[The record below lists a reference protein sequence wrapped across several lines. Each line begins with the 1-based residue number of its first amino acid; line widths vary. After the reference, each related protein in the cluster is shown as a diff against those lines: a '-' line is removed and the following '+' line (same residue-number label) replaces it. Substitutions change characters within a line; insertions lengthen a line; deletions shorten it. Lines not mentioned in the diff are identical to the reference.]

1 MIKNIYRNYKK
12 KIVFSFVMATLVSL
26 SIIPYPFVMKTF
38 IDTVIPNKDI
48 NEILMWSG
56 VLLVI
61 IIIRIIAN
69 FFQNY
74 TLAKVEGNFERDLRL
89 TIFKKIMK
97 LPMSFFVNND
107 TGSLMSR
114 VLNDSANSSGLFR
127 DYYLVMYSS
136 VLSIS
141 AAIISMICIDWVLTL
156 MSLVLLPVLFFV
168 SRTMNSRM
176 AKESQKMSS
185 AFAECSKELKES
197 LDAVETVKVDNLY
210 NRVGKNFKRAV
221 DNYLKINV
229 NINKY
234 GAFAGG
240 FMTGIVSFAPVI
252 VFLIG
257 TFRVINNQTSIG
269 NLVAISS
276 LIIYL
281 FNPLQEIAMAKIKMQ
296 KPKAMWK
303 KINSL
308 LDEREEDLSGT
319 DMNGYDL
326 KLVDVSFAYDG
337 KNNIFKNMNLTV
349 DSGKMIGIAGK
360 TGSGKSTLYKLISK
374 FYDIDS
380 GNFYIDGKDS
390 KSVSTKELRKKIAYV
405 NRNTYIFNDSVRENI
420 TLGKEI
426 SEPEITEALRI
437 SCLDDTFKPESLVGS
452 EGKAISDGQ
461 RVRLAIA
468 RAVVK
473 NPSIFLIDEALST
486 LDPSTEARIIKNLR
500 NHFPDSTFVI
510 ISHRDS
516 IFKYMD
522 QIFVLQDEKFS
533 KGYSFESVQNLET
546 FKQLFSSAE

>member
-1 MIKNIYRNYKK
+1 MIKSIYRNYKK
-12 KIVFSFVMATLVSL
+12 KIVFSFIMATLVSL
-26 SIIPYPFVMKTF
+26 SIIPYPFVMKMF
-38 IDTVIPNKDI
+38 IDTVIPNKDM

-56 VLLVI
+56 VMLGI

-74 TLAKVEGNFERDLRL
+74 TLAKVEGNFERDLKL

-136 VLSIS
+136 ILSIS
-141 AAIISMICIDWVLTL
+141 AAIVSMLCIDWVLTL

-168 SRTMNSRM
+168 SRTMNSKM

-185 AFAECSKELKES
+185 VFAECSKELKES

-210 NRVGKNFKRAV
+210 TRVGKNFKRAI

-252 VFLIG
+252 VFIFG

-281 FNPLQEIAMAKIKMQ
+281 FSPLQEIAMAKIKMQ
-296 KPKAMWK
+296 RPRAMWE

-308 LDEREEDLSGT
+308 LNEREEDLSGT

-326 KLVDVSFAYDG
+326 KLVDISFAYNG
-337 KNNIFKNMNLTV
+337 KDNIFKNMNLSV

-426 SEPEITEALRI
+426 SEPKITEALRI
-437 SCLDDTFKPESLVGS
+437 ACLDDTFKPESLVGS

-468 RAVVK
+468 RAVIK

-500 NHFPDSTFVI
+500 NHFPDSTFVV

-522 QIFVLQDEKFS
+522 QIFILQDEKFS
-533 KGYSFESVQNLET
+533 MGYSFENVRDSET
-546 FKQLFSSAE
+546 FKQLFSSVE

>member
-1 MIKNIYRNYKK
+1 MIKSIYRNYKK
-12 KIVFSFVMATLVSL
+12 KIVFSFIMATLVSL

-38 IDTVIPNKDI
+38 IDTIIPNKDM

-56 VLLVI
+56 VLLLI

-107 TGSLMSR
+107 SGSLMSR

-136 VLSIS
+136 ILSIS
-141 AAIISMICIDWVLTL
+141 AAIVSMLCIDWVLTL

-168 SRTMNSRM
+168 SRTMNSKM

-210 NRVGKNFKRAV
+210 NRVGKNFKRAI

-252 VFLIG
+252 VFIFG

-281 FNPLQEIAMAKIKMQ
+281 FGPLQEIAMAKIKMQ
-296 KPKAMWK
+296 KPRAMWE

-308 LDEREEDLSGT
+308 LNEREEDLSGT
-319 DMNGYDL
+319 DMNGYDF
-326 KLVDVSFAYDG
+326 KLVDVSFAYDC
-337 KNNIFKNMNLTV
+337 KNKIFKNMNLSV

-405 NRNTYIFNDSVRENI
+405 NRNTYIFNDSVWENI

-426 SEPEITEALRI
+426 SEPKITEALRI
-437 SCLDDTFKPESLVGS
+437 ACLDDTFKPESLVGS

-486 LDPSTEARIIKNLR
+486 LDPSTEAKIIKNLR
-500 NHFPDSTFVI
+500 NHFPDSTFVV

-522 QIFVLQDEKFS
+522 QIFVLQDQKFS
-533 KGYSFESVQNLET
+533 EGYSFENVQDSKT

>member
-1 MIKNIYRNYKK
+1 MIKSIYRNYKK
-12 KIVFSFVMATLVSL
+12 KIVFSFIMATLVSL

-38 IDTVIPNKDI
+38 IDTIIPNKDM

-56 VLLVI
+56 VLLLI

-107 TGSLMSR
+107 SGSLMSR

-136 VLSIS
+136 ILSIS
-141 AAIISMICIDWVLTL
+141 TAIVSMLCIDWVLTL

-168 SRTMNSRM
+168 SRTMNSKM

-185 AFAECSKELKES
+185 VFAECSKELKES

-210 NRVGKNFKRAV
+210 NRVGKNFKRAA

-252 VFLIG
+252 VFIFG

-281 FNPLQEIAMAKIKMQ
+281 FGPLQEIAMAKIKMQ
-296 KPKAMWK
+296 KPRAMWE

-308 LDEREEDLSGT
+308 LNEREEDLSGT

-326 KLVDVSFAYDG
+326 KLVDVSFAYDC
-337 KNNIFKNMNLTV
+337 KNKIFKNMNLSV

-426 SEPEITEALRI
+426 SEPKITEALRI
-437 SCLDDTFKPESLVGS
+437 ACLDDTFKPESLVGS

-486 LDPSTEARIIKNLR
+486 LDPSTEAKIIKNLR
-500 NHFPDSTFVI
+500 NHFPDSTFVV

-522 QIFVLQDEKFS
+522 QIFVLQDQKFS
-533 KGYSFESVQNLET
+533 EGYSFENVQDSKT